1 MRRQNNERMNEKNDD
16 LQLGVAARVTRF
28 YCFWLGGRERCEGLV
43 ELADGV
49 EEWCGQGKGSDD
61 DDGGK
66 VVAGGCMPLMVAG
79 RLYCAGCRRE
89 RERCRWEDSTTVW
102 PETSDA

>member
-28 YCFWLGGRERCEGLV
+28 YCFWLGGRERCEDLV

-49 EEWCGQGKGSDD
+49 EE
-61 DDGGK
+61 
-66 VVAGGCMPLMVAG
+66 
-79 RLYCAGCRRE
+79 
-89 RERCRWEDSTTVW
+89 
-102 PETSDA
+102 